1 MYIPNDAGIIKES
14 TYGYHLIPI
23 QDEMLSHREVELV
36 GEVTPETVN
45 ALVRQLRYH
54 QRQDPEGPI
63 TLYINSP
70 GGSVDSGM
78 ALYDVMQAVSCPI
91 RTICVGL
98 AASMAALL
106 FISGGQ
112 RDMLPHSRLMI
123 HDPLILQTGGSAL
136 KLKALSDDLMETRQI
151 IAKVIPNL
159 LHTGESLIVADTK
172 GNLHRLY
179 GKYLEERG
187 YTVMHLDFTDV
198 ANTPWGY
205 NPLSYIRPCED
216 AGANRDG
223 DWYSE
228 QDVKKVAQAVCP
240 CQSLKDPFW
249 DLAAQMYLEA
259 ILLFIL
265 NQLPQERHSLYEA
278 YTFLSRM
285 EALDDIITE
294 EVINHPNSA
303 FVRKIWMIQQNKA
316 AEKMDASI
324 KGILARHLDV
334 LANSATRR
342 MFQMERPQKE
352 AEANLEEERAI

>member
-1 MYIPNDAGIIKES
+1 MYVSNEASIIKES
-14 TYGYHLIPI
+14 TSGYHLIPI

-36 GEVTPETVN
+36 GEVNADSVN

-172 GNLHRLY
+172 GNLRRLY
-179 GKYLEERG
+179 GK
-187 YTVMHLDFTDV
+187 
-198 ANTPWGY
+198 
-205 NPLSYIRPCED
+205 
-216 AGANRDG
+216 
-223 DWYSE
+223 
-228 QDVKKVAQAVCP
+228 
-240 CQSLKDPFW
+240 
-249 DLAAQMYLEA
+249 YLEA

-303 FVRKIWMIQQNKA
+303 FVRKIWMKQQNKA
-316 AEKMDASI
+316 ADKMDASI
-324 KGILARHLDV
+324 KGILVRHLDV

>member
-36 GEVTPETVN
+36 GKVTPETVN
-45 ALVRQLRYH
+45 ALVRQLRYL

-123 HDPLILQTGGSAL
+123 HDPLILQTG
-136 KLKALSDDLMETRQI
+136 
-151 IAKVIPNL
+151 
-159 LHTGESLIVADTK
+159 ESLIVADTK
-172 GNLHRLY
+172 GNLRRLY

-324 KGILARHLDV
+324 KGILVRHLDV

-352 AEANLEEERAI
+352 AEANLEEGRAI